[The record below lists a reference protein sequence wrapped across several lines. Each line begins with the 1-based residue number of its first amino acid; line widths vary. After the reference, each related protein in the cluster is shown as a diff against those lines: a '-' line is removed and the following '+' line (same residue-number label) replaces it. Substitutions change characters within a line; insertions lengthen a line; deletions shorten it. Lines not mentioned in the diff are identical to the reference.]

1 MKALCACIFSCMAV
15 EAGCPAPTAALLGHP
30 RLELCG
36 MDVRPALRFSLRPP
50 VMMLRLLCRYEDQ
63 LGAPV
68 YYDQNTEDITCTDS
82 SGNVLKISHV
92 CSESEKSQRPF
103 HGDPVRICMRS
114 PAPDSSAEWVR
125 LRGSLLCAFGEET
138 AELDPVTFF
147 LEKEEARVRVPLPD
161 SSGKEVTLSLKKYP
175 EAWGL
180 KVEGDMDFHFSS
192 FLVRDEEGMVLPEY
206 AWRQGSSFFPGSGQE
221 SGKSRFWE
229 TGYLVPEKI
238 RSLKVTVSYWNK
250 VALRQVPLDLR
261 IGAGGMMAP

>member
-68 YYDQNTEDITCTDS
+68 YYEQNTEDITCTDS

-138 AELDPVTFF
+138 AELDPVTFSWRKRRRGYGF
-147 LEKEEARVRVPLPD
+147 RFRILLEKR
-161 SSGKEVTLSLKKYP
+161 
-175 EAWGL
+175 
-180 KVEGDMDFHFSS
+180 
-192 FLVRDEEGMVLPEY
+192 
-206 AWRQGSSFFPGSGQE
+206 
-221 SGKSRFWE
+221 
-229 TGYLVPEKI
+229 
-238 RSLKVTVSYWNK
+238 
-250 VALRQVPLDLR
+250 
-261 IGAGGMMAP
+261 

>member
-1 MKALCACIFSCMAV
+1 M
-15 EAGCPAPTAALLGHP
+15 
-30 RLELCG
+30 
-36 MDVRPALRFSLRPP
+36 
-50 VMMLRLLCRYEDQ
+50 
-63 LGAPV
+63 
-68 YYDQNTEDITCTDS
+68 
-82 SGNVLKISHV
+82 
-92 CSESEKSQRPF
+92 
-103 HGDPVRICMRS
+103 
-114 PAPDSSAEWVR
+114 
-125 LRGSLLCAFGEET
+125 
-138 AELDPVTFF
+138 
-147 LEKEEARVRVPLPD
+147 
-161 SSGKEVTLSLKKYP
+161 TLSLKKYP

-261 IGAGGMMAP
+261 IGAGGMDAP

>member
-1 MKALCACIFSCMAV
+1 MEIPSGFACVLRLRILLPSGCAC
-15 EAGCPAPTAALLGHP
+15 GK
-30 RLELCG
+30 
-36 MDVRPALRFSLRPP
+36 PALRLWR
-50 VMMLRLLCRYEDQ
+50 RD
-63 LGAPV
+63 
-68 YYDQNTEDITCTDS
+68 
-82 SGNVLKISHV
+82 
-92 CSESEKSQRPF
+92 
-103 HGDPVRICMRS
+103 
-114 PAPDSSAEWVR
+114 
-125 LRGSLLCAFGEET
+125 